1 MVRSAFRLLA
11 GTAVL
16 AALSAPAAVRAESIH
31 ATAEF
36 ESERTIG
43 TSRMPFTLEV
53 DRTTSVDEARG
64 LLELLARGGQGLLRS
79 AIAGRSDG
87 RIRLGALEFRVSV
100 IVVVERDGGRIYSVL
115 TDRPLRPSASVG
127 GDDSAKPFGVMR
139 IEVDSGGLGE
149 GTFRAATALAID
161 DAGALVV
168 GDGDEPGRLLDVR
181 RTD

>member
-1 MVRSAFRLLA
+1 MRRLASTLLTIA
-11 GTAVL
+11 LCAV
-16 AALSAPAAVRAESIH
+16 PAAVRAESIH

-53 DRTTSVDEARG
+53 DRTTSVEEARG

-100 IVVVERDGGRIYSVL
+100 IVVVEQDDGRIYSVL
-115 TDRPLRPSASVG
+115 TDRPLRPSATVG

-139 IEVDSGGLGE
+139 IEVDEGGLGE
-149 GTFRAATALAID
+149 GTFRAATSLAID

-168 GDGDEPGRLLDVR
+168 GDGEEPGRLLDVR